1 VNEPGPVTSDER
13 GASRPVFISYATAD
27 RKEALAVCKAIE
39 RRGARCWIATRDVE
53 PGGNYQE
60 AIVRAIRDARAMVL
74 VFSDAANNSD
84 EIKKELSLASRHQVP
99 IMALRIEDVEPSDA
113 FAYELSTRQ
122 WIDAFAGWDR
132 SIDSLARRIGELQGT
147 VTAASSSPRPAARQ
161 RQRQRPIVR
170 RGVIGI
176 AAGVMLLLVIAGT
189 WLLLRPAP
197 AAAHSMMVRLTTFQR
212 LSPDL
217 PQGMPEAMRDE
228 IIAAFNEDGVVGVS
242 TAAEPAPG
250 SAPAYALGAT
260 MRREGDKIRVITHLT
275 NERSGATLWSDSF
288 DFEADQLSR
297 VPRQIAIQ
305 AGNVLHCGL
314 FGASTYSKSLPD
326 PVMSDY
332 LQFCQFYWLDPQSG
346 KLLNAARRV
355 VASAPDFSWGWS
367 AVTIAAGAAAF
378 DPQSGPR
385 RQEFRN
391 EANQAAA
398 KALALDPTNSEALA
412 AQSGVVDPTDF
423 AGQEALLKRAIAAR
437 PLDCGCEHWQYA
449 MMLQGVGRFADAAA
463 EAGRGVDM
471 LALDPDTQFAVAD
484 SLNVVGRREEA
495 KRHFDAYID
504 LNADSV
510 FAKDSLAVK
519 EATETGDYAAGMTAL
534 ANPKLQMPAEQKAAL
549 LTAFR
554 AMNSGN
560 GVAKSQAVKVLSAL
574 PDEQKSPGVI
584 RTLAALGAPRDAL
597 GLFVAGLSSH
607 YEWSSLLWYPSMRGV
622 LSEPEFPGI
631 AGRIGLMRYWKTSH
645 TKPDVCSAKDPP
657 PFCRMI

>member
-1 VNEPGPVTSDER
+1 
-13 GASRPVFISYATAD
+13 
-27 RKEALAVCKAIE
+27 
-39 RRGARCWIATRDVE
+39 
-53 PGGNYQE
+53 
-60 AIVRAIRDARAMVL
+60 
-74 VFSDAANNSD
+74 
-84 EIKKELSLASRHQVP
+84 
-99 IMALRIEDVEPSDA
+99 
-113 FAYELSTRQ
+113 
-122 WIDAFAGWDR
+122 
-132 SIDSLARRIGELQGT
+132 
-147 VTAASSSPRPAARQ
+147 
-161 RQRQRPIVR
+161 
-170 RGVIGI
+170 
-176 AAGVMLLLVIAGT
+176 
-189 WLLLRPAP
+189 
-197 AAAHSMMVRLTTFQR
+197 MMVRLTTFQR

-217 PQGMPEAMRDE
+217 PQGMPDAMRDE
-228 IIAAFNEDGVVGVS
+228 IIAAFNADGVVGVS
-242 TAAEPAPG
+242 TAAEPPPG

-288 DFEADQLSR
+288 DFDADQVSR

-314 FGASTYSKSLPD
+314 FGASTYSKSMPD

-367 AVTIAAGAAAF
+367 AVTIAASAAIF
-378 DPQSGPR
+378 DTPSGPR
-385 RQEFRN
+385 RQELRD

-398 KALALDPTNSEALA
+398 RALALDPSNSEALA

-449 MMLQGVGRFADAAA
+449 MMLQAVGRFADAAA

-495 KRHFDAYID
+495 KRHFDAYIN

-510 FAKDSLAVK
+510 LAKDALAVK

-549 LTAFR
+549 LAAYR
-554 AMNSGN
+554 AMTSGN
-560 GVAKSQAVKVLSAL
+560 AAAKSQAVKALSAL
-574 PDEQKSPGVI
+574 PDDQKSARVI
-584 RTLAALGAPRDAL
+584 RTLAALGASHDAL
-597 GLFVAGLSSH
+597 RLFVAGLNSQ

-622 LSEPEFPGI
+622 LNEPAFPGI
-631 AGRIGLMRYWKTSH
+631 AQRLGLLRYWKTTH
-645 TKPDVCSAKDPP
+645 TKPDVCTAK
-657 PFCRMI
+657 

>member
-1 VNEPGPVTSDER
+1 MRVTVAPAAKGRAVNEAGPVISNDPA
-13 GASRPVFISYATAD
+13 ASRPVFISYATAD

-39 RRGARCWIATRDVE
+39 RRGTRCWISSRDVA
-53 PGGNYQE
+53 PGENYQE
-60 AIVRAIRDARAMVL
+60 EIVRAIRSSRAMVL

-84 EIKKELSLASRHQVP
+84 EIKKELSLASRHHVP
-99 IMALRIEDVEPSDA
+99 LMALRIEDVEPSDA

-132 SIDSLARRIGELQGT
+132 AVDSLTRRVGELQGT
-147 VTAASSSPRPAARQ
+147 GTVASASPRPAARQ
-161 RQRQRPIVR
+161 GQRQRPIVR

-228 IIAAFNEDGVVGVS
+228 IIAAFNADGVVGVS

-275 NERSGATLWSDSF
+275 NERSSATLWSDSF
-288 DFEADQLSR
+288 DFEDDQLSR

-326 PVMSDY
+326 PVISDY

-346 KLLNAARRV
+346 KLLNSARRV

-378 DPQSGPR
+378 DAQSGPR
-385 RQEFRN
+385 RQEFRK
-391 EANQAAA
+391 EANEAAA

-412 AQSGVVDPTDF
+412 AQSGIVDPADF

-449 MMLQGVGRFADAAA
+449 MMLQGVGRYADAAA

-471 LALDPDTQFAVAD
+471 LALDPDTQLALAD
-484 SLNVVGRREEA
+484 SLNVVGKREEA

-504 LNADSV
+504 LIADSV
-510 FAKDSLAVK
+510 SAKDALALR
-519 EATETGDYAAGMTAL
+519 EATETGDYAAGITAL
-534 ANPKLQMPAEQKAAL
+534 ANSKLPMSTEQGAAL
-549 LTAFR
+549 LVAFR
-554 AMNSGN
+554 AMGSGSA
-560 GVAKSQAVKVLSAL
+560 VAKAQAVKALTAL

-584 RTLAALGAPRDAL
+584 RTLA
-597 GLFVAGLSSH
+597 
-607 YEWSSLLWYPSMRGV
+607 
-622 LSEPEFPGI
+622 
-631 AGRIGLMRYWKTSH
+631 
-645 TKPDVCSAKDPP
+645 
-657 PFCRMI
+657 

>member
-1 VNEPGPVTSDER
+1 VNEPDPVTSEDGR
-13 GASRPVFISYATAD
+13 AASAVFVSYATAD
-27 RKEALAVCKAIE
+27 RKQALAVCKAIE
-39 RRGARCWIATRDVE
+39 RRGIRCWISSRDVA
-53 PGGNYQE
+53 PGENYQE

-132 SIDSLARRIGELQGT
+132 SIDSLARRISELQGT
-147 VTAASSSPRPAARQ
+147 ETAVSSSPRPAARE
-161 RQRQRPIVR
+161 RQRPIVR
-170 RGVIGI
+170 RRVIGI

-189 WLLLRPAP
+189 WLLLRPTP

-217 PQGMPEAMRDE
+217 PQGMPDAMRDE

-242 TAAEPAPG
+242 TAGEPPPG

-260 MRREGDKIRVITHLT
+260 MRRDGDRIRVITRLT
-275 NERSGATLWSDSF
+275 NERSGATLWSESF
-288 DFEADQLSR
+288 DFDADQLSR

-314 FGASTYSKSLPD
+314 FGASTYSRSLPD

-332 LQFCQFYWLDPQSG
+332 LQFCQYYWLNPQSG
-346 KLLNAARRV
+346 KLLNSARRM

-367 AVTIAAGAAAF
+367 AVTIAASAAMF
-378 DPQSGPR
+378 DTQSGPR
-385 RQEFRN
+385 RQELRN

-412 AQSGVVDPTDF
+412 AQSSVVDPTDF

-449 MMLQGVGRFADAAA
+449 MMLQGVGRYADAAA

-471 LALDPDTQFAVAD
+471 LALDPDTQFALAD
-484 SLNVVGRREEA
+484 SLNVVGKREEA
-495 KRHFDAYID
+495 KQHFDSYID
-504 LNADSV
+504 LKADSV
-510 FAKDSLAVK
+510 LARDDLAVR

-534 ANPKLQMPAEQKAAL
+534 ANPKLRMPAEQKAAL
-549 LTAFR
+549 IAAFR
-554 AMNSGN
+554 AMDSGN
-560 GVAKSQAVKVLSAL
+560 AVAKSQAVKALSAL
-574 PDEQKSPGVI
+574 PDDQKSPGVI
-584 RTLAALGAPRDAL
+584 RTLAALGASHDAL
-597 GLFVAGLSSH
+597 RLFVAGLNSR

-622 LSEPEFPGI
+622 LNEPAFP
-631 AGRIGLMRYWKTSH
+631 ALAQRLGLMRYWKTSH
-645 TKPDVCSAKDPP
+645 TKPDVCSTKDPP